1 MVWGGDS
8 YPYFS
13 QRSTEKLSNF
23 HRLLTTD
30 LCCENYYRHIIYKEN
45 EEKKKKKMRG
55 PNNPS
60 VFFKLGLLQC
70 TGEKVSSCVLGIS
83 NSARYCQALSQSGCN
98 RNIFPS
104 SDPLLHLLNNTFFF

>member
-23 HRLLTTD
+23 HRLLTTN

-45 EEKKKKKMRG
+45 EG
-55 PNNPS
+55 QNNPLI
-60 VFFKLGLLQC
+60 FLKLGLLQC
-70 TGEKVSSCVLGIS
+70 TGEKVSSYVLGIS
-83 NSARYCQALSQSGCN
+83 NSAKYCRALSQSGCN

-104 SDPLLHLLNNTFFF
+104 SD

>member
-45 EEKKKKKMRG
+45 EEKKKKENEG
-55 PNNPS
+55 P
-60 VFFKLGLLQC
+60 K
-70 TGEKVSSCVLGIS
+70 
-83 NSARYCQALSQSGCN
+83 
-98 RNIFPS
+98 
-104 SDPLLHLLNNTFFF
+104 